1 VSLIYSISKMYAPNF
16 ENEQITITELPY
28 LSEER
33 LKLLGIP
40 LGPRLRIL
48 QEAQLS
54 FRQENT
60 NLNST

>member
-1 VSLIYSISKMYAPNF
+1 MYASNF
-16 ENEQITITELPY
+16 ESEHITITELPY

-33 LKLLGIP
+33 LKTLGIP

-54 FRQENT
+54 FRQDT
-60 NLNST
+60 PS